1 MTDFK
6 PGQKWISSAE
16 PELGIGQIVS
26 VEHRLVT
33 LNFDLIDE
41 TRTYAKNQAPLTRVK
56 FNVGDIIRTTGGLEL
71 EVSKVSDQDGILVYH
86 SQYQGTS
93 TAIIETDLDP
103 NVTFSKPEERLFTL
117 QIDENRWFNLRY
129 QTLQHRARL
138 ATSPIRGLLGP
149 RVSLI
154 PHQFFIA
161 QEVASR
167 YAPRVLLAD
176 EVGLGKTIE
185 AGLIIHQQLMTG
197 RSSRIMVI
205 VPPALKFQWFVEM
218 IRRFNLQFTL
228 LDEERCLDIE
238 ADNRP
243 GHEHDVPE
251 LDNPFDAQQLVLCS
265 LDLFLNNPKRLDQAA
280 TTDWDLIVIDEAHH
294 LEWRDG
300 EPGEDYT
307 AVEQLSQVAKGLL
320 LLTATPEQLGR
331 LGHFGRLRLLDPSRY
346 HSYDD
351 FLEEEMHYENIAGL
365 VSGVLNNKKGAVST
379 VRQKLGEHA
388 PENDNELLPALL
400 DRHGTGRVLFRNVR
414 ESVEGFPKRILNVYE
429 LPAEQFPNNNV
440 PNDNVPNNNVPNN
453 NVPNNNVPNNAAT
466 WNSKDARIIWL
477 ADLLKL
483 SDDKHLVICSR
494 AETAIALDKYLRDRT
509 TIRSVTFHEGLDLV
523 ARDRAANYFAD
534 SDRGAQV
541 LVCSEIGSE
550 GRNFQF
556 AHQLVMYDLP
566 NNPDLL
572 EQRIGRLDRIGQTQ
586 DVVIHVPFAEG
597 TEQARLLRVFNEGF
611 LIFQKPNAAAQIV
624 FDNLPSDTDTDEL
637 VNIARIESESR
648 LEQLRSGRDQLLE
661 RNSHLPEISA
671 ALLAQVSQT
680 ETDGVL
686 EKYMEQSFDIF
697 GLESEST
704 SETTFLV
711 KPTESMA
718 RHSSVS
724 AETQDRFRYPELPE
738 EGTSYTF
745 DRDTALAREDLLFL
759 TWENP
764 LVEQAMDLVAS
775 DVTGNSAVIVVKLKG
790 IKAGTMLVET
800 LHQIECVAPL
810 ALNANQYLPPALVR
824 SLITPERQDTSA
836 QIPFSDWD
844 DNLEVPAETIGKI
857 VIQQE
862 AGIKKLLAAANDI
875 AQVKFAPIKTEALN
889 SMGSHLGN
897 EVKRLKALAQVNPN
911 VRPEE
916 VEFLEQRLRLLTSAI
931 KSSQIRLDAVRLI
944 IAA

>member
-33 LNFDLIDE
+33 MKFDLIGE
-41 TRTYAKNQAPLTRVK
+41 IRSYARRQAPLTRVK
-56 FNVGDIIRTTGGLEL
+56 FNVGDTIRTASNLEL
-71 EVSKVSDQDGILVYH
+71 EVSQISDRNGIFVYH
-86 SQYQGTS
+86 GEYQGTS
-93 TAIIETDLDP
+93 TAIIETELDP
-103 NVTFSKPEERLFTL
+103 GITFSKPEERLFSF
-117 QIDENRWFNLRY
+117 QIDDNRWFNLRY
-129 QTLQHRARL
+129 QTLQHKARL
-138 ATSPIRGLLGP
+138 ATSSIKGLLGP

-154 PHQFFIA
+154 PHQFYIA

-185 AGLIIHQQLMTG
+185 AGLIIHRQLMTG
-197 RSSRIMVI
+197 RSRRIMII
-205 VPPALKFQWFVEM
+205 VPPALNFQWFVEM

-228 LDEERCLDIE
+228 LNEERCLDIE

-243 GHEHDVPE
+243 EHEDDVPD

-265 LDLFLNNPKRLDQAA
+265 LELFLENPKRLEQAVA
-280 TTDWDLIVIDEAHH
+280 ADWDLVVIDEAHH
-294 LEWRDG
+294 LHWQDG
-300 EPGEDYT
+300 EPGDDYT
-307 AVEQLSQVAKGLL
+307 AVEQLSRVAKGLL

-351 FLEEEMHYENIAGL
+351 FLDEEKQYENIAGL
-365 VSGVLNNKKGAVST
+365 VTGLLNKERDAVSKI
-379 VRQKLGEHA
+379 RQLLGEHA
-388 PENDNELLPALL
+388 PSSDDELLPALL

-414 ESVEGFPKRILNVYE
+414 ESVEGFRERTLNTYE
-429 LPAEQFPNNNV
+429 LSAERFPTNI
-440 PNDNVPNNNVPNN
+440 
-453 NVPNNNVPNNAAT
+453 AAT
-466 WNSKDARIIWL
+466 WNSKDARVGWL
-477 ADLLKL
+477 ANLLKS
-483 SDDKHLVICSR
+483 SDDKHLIICSR

-509 TIRSVTFHEGLDLV
+509 TIRSVAFHEGLDLV

-534 SDRGAQV
+534 SIGGAQV

-556 AHQLVMYDLP
+556 AHHLVMYDLP

-572 EQRIGRLDRIGQTQ
+572 EQRIGRLDRIGQTE
-586 DVVIHVPFAEG
+586 DVVIHVPFAKG
-597 TEQARLLRVFNEGF
+597 TEQARLLKVFNEGF
-611 LIFQKPNAAAQIV
+611 SIFQKPNAAAQMV
-624 FDNLPSDTDTDEL
+624 FDNLPADIGPDEL
-637 VNIARIESESR
+637 VNIARLESNAK
-648 LEQLRSGRDQLLE
+648 LEQMRLGRDQLLE
-661 RNSHLPEISA
+661 RNSHQPLVSSE
-671 ALLAQVSQT
+671 LLDQVFRA
-680 ETDGVL
+680 ETDGAL
-686 EKYMEQSFDIF
+686 EIYMEHSFDMF
-697 GLESEST
+697 GLESEPL
-704 SETTFLV
+704 SETAFLV
-711 KPTESMA
+711 KPTESMV

-724 AETQDRFRYPELPE
+724 AETQGRFRYPELPE

-764 LVEQAMDLVAS
+764 LVQQALDLVAS
-775 DVTGNSAVIVVKLKG
+775 DVTGNSAVVVVGLKG
-790 IKAGTMLVET
+790 VKTGTMLVET

-824 SLITPERQDTSA
+824 SLITPDQQDVSA
-836 QIPFSDWD
+836 QIPFSHWD
-844 DNLEVPAETIGKI
+844 DNLEVPAETIAKI

-862 AGIKKLLAAANDI
+862 AGIKQLLAAANNI
-875 AQVKFAPIKTEALN
+875 AQTKFAPIKADALD
-889 SMGSHLGN
+889 SMNSHLGN
-897 EVKRLKALAQVNPN
+897 EVNRLIALGQVNPN

-916 VEFLEQRLRLLTSAI
+916 VKFFENRLHLLTSAI
-931 KSSQIRLDAVRLI
+931 ESSQIRLEAVRLI

>member
-33 LNFDLIDE
+33 MNFDLIDE
-41 TRTYAKNQAPLTRVK
+41 IRTYSRDQAPLTRVK
-56 FNVGDIIRTTGGLEL
+56 FNIGDIIRTAGDLEL
-71 EVSKVSDQDGILVYH
+71 EVSQVSDQDGILVYH
-86 SQYQGTS
+86 CEYQGTS
-93 TAIIETDLDP
+93 TAIIETELDP
-103 NVTFSKPEERLFTL
+103 GITFSKPEERLFSF
-117 QIDENRWFNLRY
+117 QIDDNRWFNLRY
-129 QTLQHRARL
+129 LTLQHKARL
-138 ATSPIRGLLGP
+138 ATSSIKGLLGP

-197 RSSRIMVI
+197 RSSRIMII
-205 VPPALKFQWFVEM
+205 VPPALNFQWFVEM

-243 GHEHDVPE
+243 EHEDDVVD

-265 LDLFLNNPKRLDQAA
+265 LDLFLENPKRLEQAA
-280 TTDWDLIVIDEAHH
+280 ATDWDLVVIDEAHH
-294 LEWRDG
+294 LQWQDG
-300 EPGEDYT
+300 KPGEDYT
-307 AVEQLSQVAKGLL
+307 AVEQLSGVAKGLL

-331 LGHFGRLRLLDPSRY
+331 LGHFSRLRLLDPSRY

-351 FLEEEMHYENIAGL
+351 FLEEEMQYESIAGL
-365 VSGVLNNKKGAVST
+365 VSSLLNNERDAASK
-379 VRQKLGEHA
+379 VRERLGEHA
-388 PENDNELLPALL
+388 PNNDDELLPALL

-414 ESVEGFPKRILNVYE
+414 ESVEGFRERILKPYE
-429 LPAEQFPNNNV
+429 LPAEQFPT
-440 PNDNVPNNNVPNN
+440 D
-453 NVPNNNVPNNAAT
+453 NAAT
-466 WNSKDARIIWL
+466 WNSKDARIGWL

-494 AETAIALDKYLRDRT
+494 AETAMALDKYLRDRT
-509 TIRSVTFHEGLDLV
+509 TIRSVAFHEGLDLV

-534 SDRGAQV
+534 SAGGAQV

-572 EQRIGRLDRIGQTQ
+572 EQRIGRLDRIGQTE
-586 DVVIHVPFAEG
+586 DVVIHVPFAKG
-597 TEQARLLRVFNEGF
+597 TEQALLLRVFNEGF
-611 LIFQKPNAAAQIV
+611 SIFQKPNAAAQIV
-624 FDNLPSDTDTDEL
+624 FDNLPAELDPDEL
-637 VNIARIESESR
+637 VNIARMESDAR
-648 LEQLRSGRDQLLE
+648 LQQLRSGRDQLLE
-661 RNSHLPEISA
+661 RNSHQPVVSSE
-671 ALLAQVSQT
+671 LLAQVSQT
-680 ETDGVL
+680 ETDGAL
-686 EKYMEQSFDIF
+686 EIYMEHSFDMF
-697 GLESEST
+697 GLESEPL
-704 SETTFLV
+704 SETAFLV
-711 KPTESMA
+711 KPTESMV
-718 RHSSVS
+718 RNSSVS

-738 EGTSYTF
+738 EGTGYTF

-764 LVEQAMDLVAS
+764 LVQQALDLVTS
-775 DVTGNSAVIVVKLKG
+775 DVTGNSAVVVVKLKG
-790 IKAGTMLVET
+790 IKTGTMLVET

-810 ALNANQYLPPALVR
+810 ALNANQYLPPTLVR
-824 SLITPERQDTSA
+824 SLITPERQDASA
-836 QIPFSDWD
+836 QIPFSNWD
-844 DNLEVPAETIGKI
+844 DNLAVPAETIAKI

-862 AGIKKLLAAANDI
+862 AGIKKLLATANNI
-875 AQVKFAPIKTEALN
+875 AQVKFAPIKTEALD
-889 SMGSHLGN
+889 SMSSHLGN
-897 EVKRLKALAQVNPN
+897 EVNRLKALAQVNPN

-916 VEFLEQRLRLLTSAI
+916 VEFLEDRLRLLTSAI
-931 KSSQIRLDAVRLI
+931 ESSQIRLEAVRLI

>member
-33 LNFDLIDE
+33 MNFDLIDE
-41 TRTYAKNQAPLTRVK
+41 TRTYARDQAPLTRVK
-56 FNVGDIIRTTGGLEL
+56 FNVGDIIRTASGLEL
-71 EVSKVSDQDGILVYH
+71 EVSQVSDQDGILVYH
-86 SQYQGTS
+86 SEYQGTS

-117 QIDENRWFNLRY
+117 QIDDNRWFNLRY

-138 ATSPIRGLLGP
+138 ATSPVKGLLGP

-161 QEVASR
+161 QEVATR

-185 AGLIIHQQLMTG
+185 AGLIIHEQLMTG
-197 RSSRIMVI
+197 RSSRIMII

-243 GHEHDVPE
+243 EDEHDIPD

-265 LDLFLNNPKRLDQAA
+265 LDLFLDNPRRLEQAA
-280 TTDWDLIVIDEAHH
+280 SADWDLVVIDEAHH
-294 LEWRDG
+294 LEWQDG
-300 EPGEDYT
+300 QPGEDYT

-331 LGHFGRLRLLDPSRY
+331 LGHFSRLRLLDPSRY
-346 HSYDD
+346 HSYED
-351 FLEEEMHYENIAGL
+351 FLEEEMQYESVADL
-365 VSGVLNNKKGAVST
+365 VNGVLNNEKGAT
-379 VRQKLGEHA
+379 EKVRGRLGEHA
-388 PENDNELLPALL
+388 PENDDELLSALL

-414 ESVEGFPKRILNVYE
+414 ESVEGFRKRILKSYE
-429 LPAEQFPNNNV
+429 LPANQFPK
-440 PNDNVPNNNVPNN
+440 D
-453 NVPNNNVPNNAAT
+453 NAAA
-466 WNSKDARIIWL
+466 WNSKDARIGWL

-483 SDDKHLVICSR
+483 SEDKHLIICSR
-494 AETAIALDKYLRDRT
+494 AETAIALDKYLRDKT
-509 TIRSVTFHEGLDLV
+509 TIRSVAFHEGLDLV

-586 DVVIHVPFAEG
+586 DVVIHVPFADG
-597 TEQARLLRVFNEGF
+597 TDQAMLLRIFNEGF
-611 LIFQKPNAAAQIV
+611 SIFEKPNAAAQIV
-624 FDNLPSDTDTDEL
+624 FDNLPADTDPDEL
-637 VNIARIESESR
+637 VNIARTESDTR

-661 RNSHLPEISA
+661 RNSHRPEVSTR
-671 ALLAQVSQT
+671 LLAQVSQT
-680 ETDGVL
+680 ETDGAL

-697 GLESEST
+697 GLESELL

-711 KPTESMA
+711 KPTESMV

-764 LVEQAMDLVAS
+764 LVEQALDLVAS
-775 DVTGNSAVIVVKLKG
+775 DVTGNSAVVVVKLEG
-790 IKAGTMLVET
+790 IKTGTMLVET

-810 ALNANQYLPPALVR
+810 ALNANQYLSPALVR
-824 SLITPERQDTSA
+824 SLITPERQDASA

-844 DNLEVPAETIGKI
+844 DNLKVPTETIGKI

-875 AQVKFAPIKTEALN
+875 AQVKFEPIKTDALN
-889 SMGSHLGN
+889 SMSSHLGN
-897 EVKRLKALAQVNPN
+897 EVNRLKALAQVNPN

-916 VEFLEQRLRLLTSAI
+916 VEFLEERLRLLTSAI
-931 KSSQIRLDAVRLI
+931 KSSQIRLEAIRLI

>member
-33 LNFDLIDE
+33 MNFDLIDE
-41 TRTYAKNQAPLTRVK
+41 TRTYARNQAPLTRVK
-56 FNVGDIIRTTGGLEL
+56 FNVGDIIRTAGGLEL
-71 EVSKVSDQDGILVYH
+71 EVSQVSDQDGILVYH
-86 SQYQGTS
+86 GEYQGTS

-117 QIDENRWFNLRY
+117 QIDDNRWFNLRY

-138 ATSPIRGLLGP
+138 ATSAIKGLLGP

-197 RSSRIMVI
+197 RSSRIMII

-243 GHEHDVPE
+243 EHEDDVPD

-265 LDLFLNNPKRLDQAA
+265 LDLFLDNPERLEQAA
-280 TTDWDLIVIDEAHH
+280 ATDWDLVVIDEAHH
-294 LEWRDG
+294 LEWQDG
-300 EPGEDYT
+300 QPGEDYT

-331 LGHFGRLRLLDPSRY
+331 LGHFSRLRLLDPSRY

-351 FLEEEMHYENIAGL
+351 FLEEEMQYENVAGL
-365 VSGVLNNKKGAVST
+365 VSGVLNKEKDAT
-379 VRQKLGEHA
+379 LKVRAKLGEHA
-388 PENDNELLPALL
+388 PMSDDELLHALL

-414 ESVEGFPKRILNVYE
+414 ESVEGFRERILKSYE
-429 LPAEQFPNNNV
+429 LPAEQFPK
-440 PNDNVPNNNVPNN
+440 DN
-453 NVPNNNVPNNAAT
+453 AST
-466 WNSKDARIIWL
+466 WNSKDARIGWL
-477 ADLLKL
+477 AELLKL

-494 AETAIALDKYLRDRT
+494 AETAVALDKYLRDRT
-509 TIRSVTFHEGLDLV
+509 TIRSVAFHEGLDLV

-597 TEQARLLRVFNEGF
+597 TEQALLLRVFNEGF
-611 LIFQKPNAAAQIV
+611 SIFQKPNAAAQIV
-624 FDNLPSDTDTDEL
+624 FDNLPPDLDPDEL
-637 VNIARIESESR
+637 VNIARTDSDTR

-661 RNSHLPEISA
+661 RNSHRPEISA
-671 ALLAQVSQT
+671 ELLAQVTRT
-680 ETDGVL
+680 ETDGAL
-686 EKYMEQSFDIF
+686 EQYMEQSFDMF
-697 GLESEST
+697 GLESELL
-704 SETTFLV
+704 SETAFLV
-711 KPTESMA
+711 KPTESMV

-724 AETQDRFRYPELPE
+724 AETHDRFRYPELPE

-764 LVEQAMDLVAS
+764 LVEQALDLVAS
-775 DVTGNSAVIVVKLKG
+775 DVTGNSAVVVVKLKG
-790 IKAGTMLVET
+790 IKTGTMLVET
-800 LHQIECVAPL
+800 LHQIECVVPL

-824 SLITPERQDTSA
+824 SLITPERQDASA
-836 QIPFSDWD
+836 QIPFSNWD
-844 DNLEVPAETIGKI
+844 DNLEVPADTIGKI

-889 SMGSHLGN
+889 SMSSHLGN
-897 EVKRLKALAQVNPN
+897 EVNRLKALALVNPN

-916 VEFLEQRLRLLTSAI
+916 VEFLEERLRLLTAAI
-931 KSSQIRLDAVRLI
+931 ESSQIRLEAVRLI

>member
-26 VEHRLVT
+26 VEHRLVAM
-33 LNFDLIDE
+33 NFDLVDE
-41 TRTYAKNQAPLTRVK
+41 TRTYAKTQAPLTRVK
-56 FNVGDIIRTTGGLEL
+56 FSVGDIIRTAGGIEL
-71 EVSKVSDQDGILVYH
+71 EVSQVSDQEGILIYH
-86 SQYQGTS
+86 GEYLGTS

-103 NVTFSKPEERLFTL
+103 NVTFSRPEERLFTL
-117 QIDENRWFNLRY
+117 QIDDNHWFNLRY

-138 ATSPIRGLLGP
+138 ATSPVKGLLGP

-185 AGLIIHQQLMTG
+185 AGLIIHQQLVTG
-197 RSSRIMVI
+197 RSSRILII
-205 VPPALKFQWFVEM
+205 VPPALNFQWFVEM

-243 GHEHDVPE
+243 EDEDDIPD

-265 LDLFLNNPKRLDQAA
+265 LDLFLDNPKRLEQAA
-280 TTDWDLIVIDEAHH
+280 ATDWDLVVIDEAHH
-294 LEWRDG
+294 LEWHDG
-300 EPGEDYT
+300 QPGEDYL
-307 AVEQLSQVAKGLL
+307 AVEQLSQVTKGLL

-331 LGHFGRLRLLDPSRY
+331 LGHFSRLRLLDPSRY
-346 HSYDD
+346 HSYDE
-351 FLEEEMHYENIAGL
+351 FLEEEMQYEDVADL
-365 VSGVLNNKKGAVST
+365 VSGVLNKEKDAASKI
-379 VRQKLGEHA
+379 REKLGEHA
-388 PENDNELLPALL
+388 PESDDDLLPALL

-414 ESVEGFPKRILNVYE
+414 ESVEGFRERILKSCE
-429 LPAEQFPNNNV
+429 LPAKHFPK
-440 PNDNVPNNNVPNN
+440 DN
-453 NVPNNNVPNNAAT
+453 ATT
-466 WNSKDARIIWL
+466 WNSKDARIAWL
-477 ADLLKL
+477 ADLLKA

-494 AETAIALDKYLRDRT
+494 AETAIALDKYLRDKT
-509 TIRSVTFHEGLDLV
+509 TIRSVAFHEGLDLV

-556 AHQLVMYDLP
+556 AHQLVMFDLP

-572 EQRIGRLDRIGQTQ
+572 EQRIGRLDRIGQTEN
-586 DVVIHVPFAEG
+586 VVIHVPFAEG
-597 TEQARLLRVFNEGF
+597 TEQALLLKVFNEGF
-611 LIFQKPNAAAQIV
+611 SIFQKPNAAAQIV
-624 FDNLPSDTDTDEL
+624 FDNLPPDLDPDEL
-637 VNIARIESESR
+637 VNIARIESDTR

-661 RNSHLPEISA
+661 RNSHRPEISSE
-671 ALLAQVSQT
+671 LIAQVSRT
-680 ETDGVL
+680 EADGTL
-686 EKYMEQSFDIF
+686 EQYMEQSFEIF
-697 GLESEST
+697 GLESEPLSDT
-704 SETTFLV
+704 AFLV
-711 KPTESMA
+711 KPTESMV

-764 LVEQAMDLVAS
+764 LVQQALDLVAS
-775 DVTGNSAVIVVKLKG
+775 DVTGNSAVVVMKLEG
-790 IKAGTMLVET
+790 IKTGNILVET

-824 SLITPERQDTSA
+824 SLITPELKDASA
-836 QIPFSDWD
+836 EIPFNNWD
-844 DNLEVPAETIGKI
+844 DSLEVPADTIGKI

-862 AGIKKLLAAANDI
+862 TGIKKLLATANDI
-875 AQVKFAPIKTEALN
+875 AKLKFAPIKTEAMS
-889 SMGSHLGN
+889 SMNSHLGN
-897 EVKRLKALAQVNPN
+897 EVSRLKALAQVNPN

-916 VEFLEQRLRLLTSAI
+916 IEFLEERLRLLTSAI
-931 KSSQIRLDAVRLI
+931 KSSQIRLEAVRLI